1 MEYGCVL
8 YLGAAPTYL
17 HRFDTLQTRIE
28 HMSSSTF
35 PSLYNRRS
43 AAIIGLVC
51 RLLAGEGRGNLST
64 FCPKFVTTIT
74 RRSQRLHNYDPVN
87 HLRFKNPCDF
97 RTLDRFLCSWQV
109 TAVTLWDQFP
119 ADLLLRG
126 ERDGWRTILKD
137 VQKHF
142 NDNVYM
148 PVCT

>member
-1 MEYGCVL
+1 
-8 YLGAAPTYL
+8 
-17 HRFDTLQTRIE
+17 
-28 HMSSSTF
+28 MSSSTF
-35 PSLYNRRS
+35 PSLYSRRS
-43 AAIIGLVC
+43 AAILGLVC

-74 RRSQRLHNYDPVN
+74 RRSQRLHKYDPVN

-97 RTLDRFLCSWQV
+97 RTLDRFLLSWQV
-109 TAVTLWDQFP
+109 TAVTLWDQLP

-126 ERDGWRTILKD
+126 EWDGWRTILKD
-137 VQKHF
+137 VQKRF